1 MLGLLIEFTNFLLI
15 ISIPKKQM
23 ESILDINIKQQTNNT
38 AYDKN
43 NMEYIVNNQWV
54 ILPIKKVHLLAIF
67 SLVF

>member
-1 MLGLLIEFTNFLLI
+1 
-15 ISIPKKQM
+15 M